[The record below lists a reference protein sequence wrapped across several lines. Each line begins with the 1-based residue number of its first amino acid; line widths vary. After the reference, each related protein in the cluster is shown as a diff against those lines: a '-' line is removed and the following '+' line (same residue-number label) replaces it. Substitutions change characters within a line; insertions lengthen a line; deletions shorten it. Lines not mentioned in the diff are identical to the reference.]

1 MGKLHG
7 SLSRAGKVRKQ
18 TPKVDKAEKA
28 RKRQKGRAWKRILYN
43 RRFINFVL
51 GAGGKRRSPNFNA
64 GRKDEPTGKK

>member
-7 SLSRAGKVRKQ
+7 SLSRAGKVKKQ
-18 TPKVDKAEKA
+18 TPKVDKVEKI
-28 RKRQKGRAWKRILYN
+28 RKRVKGRAWKRILYN

-64 GRKDEPTGKK
+64 GKKEEPMRK